1 MDNGK
6 KEKMKRRWV
15 LSRSGL
21 RHIVK
26 GKVYLCNQA
35 VLHTGNFVK
44 ASYIRP
50 TCANC
55 LMRIGKYKGVNGNWQ
70 KNQR

>member
-1 MDNGK
+1 MTRK
-6 KEKMKRRWV
+6 WV

-35 VLHTGNFVK
+35 VLHTGNFVNG
-44 ASYIRP
+44 SYIRP

-55 LMRIGKYKGVNGNWQ
+55 LMRIGKYRGINGLRERNRMNL
-70 KNQR
+70 K